1 MPLSAQGINKTADIV
16 ECKNS
21 VVDLDKVLGISAFSM
36 DRMLEM
42 DPEFLVGCLSMLADV
57 QQPMCMCLRRCA
69 FPVLLVIAN

>member
-42 DPEFLVGCLSMLADV
+42 DPEFLVGCLSMLAHV
-57 QQPMCMCLRRCA
+57 QQPMCMCCA